1 MRLLVRGMNCLMPGG
16 PDMPE
21 NLQVRGLVGRFLEHS
36 RMLGFS
42 CAGKPRVWITSGD
55 WMSRNMDGRV
65 EVTCPIQDKVLRD
78 HLLEEFAMQWRDTAN
93 ARIWDPLD
101 ANHRVG
107 GPAFDSHKEIPA
119 WLSEFAG

>member
-1 MRLLVRGMNCLMPGG
+1 
-16 PDMPE
+16 
-21 NLQVRGLVGRFLEHS
+21 
-36 RMLGFS
+36 MLGFS